1 MLIDLLFLELIGE
14 EKLKEQKEKSLP
26 RFSYRYFSLSLH
38 TNKKVATKQ
47 QCIKNYIMELNNL
60 YVADVACEHAYR
72 VLLQNLLNALLPK
85 GYIIVKEPARIACGA
100 PDYIILL
107 W

>member
-60 YVADVACEHAYR
+60 Y
-72 VLLQNLLNALLPK
+72 
-85 GYIIVKEPARIACGA
+85 CGTFGRDLWQQDCGERRA
-100 PDYIILL
+100 FSPDGFKTV
-107 W
+107 